1 VFFITLKTEITM
13 TQAILGIAKGM
24 VVRLENIIETK
35 IISMLIEAVEFLT
48 LMLLPIFIPL
58 GIMLLSGWTL

>member
-1 VFFITLKTEITM
+1 M

-58 GIMLLSGWTL
+58 GIMLLSGWTLYCPVKGTKR

>member
-1 VFFITLKTEITM
+1 M

-58 GIMLLSGWTL
+58 GIMLLSGLTL

>member
-1 VFFITLKTEITM
+1 M

-48 LMLLPIFIPL
+48 LMLLPIFRPL